1 MALLN
6 KNRKSSISEKG
17 LARYL
22 VYAVGEIILVV
33 IGILIA
39 VSIND
44 WQENKKEEK
53 LLKTYL
59 KDYRN
64 DLLVDSTMVG
74 INLRMLEQRDEGFKM
89 VMSDTLKREDL
100 FENPITFNLITTYN
114 PVKLQSK
121 GYNELLSY
129 VGKNETKKDSLI
141 QNIIA
146 SHSAYNELLE
156 MAMKNIS
163 EDIADNMRYLKN
175 NKPWIGRLMTGKL
188 DEEITDY
195 FLSIDYQNRSAVH
208 ATLVFGNLQVFL
220 KQYKAYIEEVLP
232 KIEERIN

>member
-1 MALLN
+1 M
-6 KNRKSSISEKG
+6 
-17 LARYL
+17 
-22 VYAVGEIILVV
+22 V

-100 FENPITFNLITTYN
+100 FKNPITFNLITTYN

-232 KIEERIN
+232 KIEESIN